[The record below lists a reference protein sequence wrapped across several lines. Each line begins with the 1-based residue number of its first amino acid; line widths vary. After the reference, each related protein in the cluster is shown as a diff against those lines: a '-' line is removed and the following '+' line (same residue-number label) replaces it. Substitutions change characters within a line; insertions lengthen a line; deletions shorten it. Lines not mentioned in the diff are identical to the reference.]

1 MATVK
6 GASIHVEGLSEF
18 RRELR
23 RLDDRTLT
31 SELKDANFAVAQR
44 VVGWAHYRAA
54 GQGRMAVKA
63 AATLRA
69 SKSQARA
76 AVSFGGAKAPF
87 AAGSEFGAIRNI
99 PRRSRRG
106 EVRGWNQFKEWRGN
120 GRDAGY
126 WLFPAIRANET
137 QIVEE
142 YGDAIEKIT
151 AKAFPD

>member
-99 PRRSRRG
+99 PRRAYATSSRNGAATAATPVTGCSRRS
-106 EVRGWNQFKEWRGN
+106 VRTKRRSSKSTATRSKRSPLRRSPTKEHSG
-120 GRDAGY
+120 
-126 WLFPAIRANET
+126 
-137 QIVEE
+137 
-142 YGDAIEKIT
+142 
-151 AKAFPD
+151 